1 MRLQNETMN
10 KVLASVLEI
19 AIKEG
24 LTNYE
29 AKEESDSLSDLYI
42 FHDEED
48 NSLAIYDE
56 MDHELNK
63 IQLPDEQSFN
73 LVHTLRQV
81 LQHEGKERLFAK
93 KYIVKPFTVSLID
106 KDFVVLEELFFWD
119 DDTIKIEDTLWKN
132 IEKDLDNFIEHLL
145 K

>member
-1 MRLQNETMN
+1 MN
-10 KVLASVLEI
+10 KVLASILEI

-29 AKEESDSLSDLYI
+29 AKEESNSLSDLYLY
-42 FHDEED
+42 HDVED
-48 NSLAIYDE
+48 NSLVIFD
-56 MDHELNK
+56 DKDNELNK
-63 IQLPDEQSFN
+63 VQLPDEQSFN

-81 LQHEGKERLFAK
+81 LQHEGKERLFDRE
-93 KYIVKPFTVSLID
+93 YIVKPFTVSLVD
-106 KDFVVLEELFFWD
+106 KDSIVLEELFFWD
-119 DDTIKIEDTLWKN
+119 DDTVKMRDTLWTN